1 VKVRRHK
8 WVESCGTSP
17 DRERIIGR
25 RYRALRRGAECRSTG
40 GAATRGAIAPVAIG
54 QICRSA
60 LPLDRDC
67 VCGLSGVPVKHSVR
81 LPRSFPVH
89 LFRSQPSHVSG
100 VVAGGVNAN
109 VHAMR
114 TEMLALP
121 EAERAELVL
130 DLLDS
135 LDDRPFE
142 SDRAEVERVSADETA
157 RRANQIDSGELVTD
171 SWDDVMD
178 KVAESR
184 RIR

>member
-1 VKVRRHK
+1 
-8 WVESCGTSP
+8 
-17 DRERIIGR
+17 
-25 RYRALRRGAECRSTG
+25 
-40 GAATRGAIAPVAIG
+40 
-54 QICRSA
+54 
-60 LPLDRDC
+60 
-67 VCGLSGVPVKHSVR
+67 
-81 LPRSFPVH
+81 
-89 LFRSQPSHVSG
+89 
-100 VVAGGVNAN
+100 
-109 VHAMR
+109 MR

-142 SDRAEVERVSADETA
+142 SDHAELERVWADETA
-157 RRANQIDSGELVTD
+157 HRANQIDSGELVTD

>member
-1 VKVRRHK
+1 
-8 WVESCGTSP
+8 
-17 DRERIIGR
+17 
-25 RYRALRRGAECRSTG
+25 
-40 GAATRGAIAPVAIG
+40 
-54 QICRSA
+54 
-60 LPLDRDC
+60 
-67 VCGLSGVPVKHSVR
+67 
-81 LPRSFPVH
+81 
-89 LFRSQPSHVSG
+89 
-100 VVAGGVNAN
+100 
-109 VHAMR
+109 MR

>member
-1 VKVRRHK
+1 
-8 WVESCGTSP
+8 
-17 DRERIIGR
+17 
-25 RYRALRRGAECRSTG
+25 
-40 GAATRGAIAPVAIG
+40 
-54 QICRSA
+54 
-60 LPLDRDC
+60 
-67 VCGLSGVPVKHSVR
+67 
-81 LPRSFPVH
+81 
-89 LFRSQPSHVSG
+89 
-100 VVAGGVNAN
+100 VNAK

-142 SDRAEVERVSADETA
+142 SDRADLERVWSDETA
-157 RRANQIDSGELVTD
+157 RRVNQIDSGELVTD
-171 SWDDVMD
+171 SWDEVMD